1 MIKLCKKDIDQLLD
15 LKDKRGVY
23 LEGNILKLI
32 DTDDDRFLNYL
43 EEAKGR
49 DKTNRKKRLEVT
61 KKVQEQNAELHKAN
75 EENQSLMEELRQAL
89 SQTQSSK
96 EELEVLN
103 ADLLDWKD
111 KNEVIK
117 EDLRLA
123 LESAER
129 SKIEAESAKKSAEND
144 LDVLQKRTQYEL
156 INTIVRIALFVI
168 VGVGVTTTGLY
179 IFSLII
185 GKDTQIIGSTWA
197 NMFGILLTNAF
208 SIVGTIMGVKYA
220 TRDKEE

>member
-1 MIKLCKKDIDQLLD
+1 MIKLCKKDIDQILD
-15 LKDKRGVY
+15 LRDKRGVY

-32 DTDDDRFLNYL
+32 ETDDDRFIKYL
-43 EEAKGR
+43 EESKER

-61 KKVQEQNAELHKAN
+61 KKVQEQNDELHKVN
-75 EENQSLMEELRQAL
+75 EENQSLMEELREAL
-89 SQTQSSK
+89 NETQSSK
-96 EELEVLN
+96 EELEVVN
-103 ADLLDWKD
+103 ADLLDWKE
-111 KNEVIK
+111 KNETIK
-117 EDLRLA
+117 EDLRIA
-123 LESAER
+123 LEATER
-129 SKIEAESAKKSAEND
+129 AKNEAETAKRNAEND

-179 IFSLII
+179 IFSIVI

-220 TRDKEE
+220 ARDKEE